1 MTSYQLLVASGR
13 RANTNGF
20 GCVEV
25 GVTLGKKD
33 EVVVN
38 ELINNAGISR
48 GRNQAVG
55 SLDYEVHPRWVQTDM
70 GGPNA
75 PVPTSESVAG
85 VRQIIDRAG
94 PHMSGQFV
102 NWNGEALPS

>member
-1 MTSYQLLVASGR
+1 MGPRSRESLLRRFWWYDKRPMIYFYRTSKVALNMIARSMAEDFR
-13 RANTNGF
+13 ER
-20 GCVEV
+20 
-25 GVTLGKKD
+25 GVTVLS
-33 EVVVN
+33 
-38 ELINNAGISR
+38 I
-48 GRNQAVG
+48 
-55 SLDYEVHPRWVQTDM
+55 HPGWVQTDM

-102 NWNGEALPS
+102 NWNGEALPW